1 MSGKTNNI
9 PENREEKT
17 LSDEE
22 LQVCELYVNGGL
34 EYAGRPKRCYVEVF
48 GEKAVKN
55 PHSAANYLIHKPHV
69 LAHIKALLSS
79 ERFEMETMAVK
90 LQVAETLKAVMDETA
105 TTDYTDRF
113 GVPLSPAPLRAVS
126 VNAAKALMEIFPS
139 NTRRRTAC
147 VSREVTGTSFS
158 MSSYPPT
165 RPRMKNRKI
174 DRKEIAWWV
183 YLAIMIALVIYGF
196 WNSEAAETLL
206 RAIREAFTLLME

>member
-22 LQVCELYVNGGL
+22 LQFCELYVNGGL
-34 EYAGRPKRCYVEVF
+34 EYAGRLKRCYVEAF
-48 GEKAVKN
+48 GEKAAKN

-69 LAHIKALLSS
+69 LEHIKALLSS

-90 LQVAETLKAVMDETA
+90 LQVTETLKAVMDETA

-126 VNAAKALMEIFPS
+126 VNAAKALMEIFPIKHREENRLRIEGS
-139 NTRRRTAC
+139 DGNVIFNVIVPANT
-147 VSREVTGTSFS
+147 SKDEE
-158 MSSYPPT
+158 PE
-165 RPRMKNRKI
+165 
-174 DRKEIAWWV
+174 D
-183 YLAIMIALVIYGF
+183 
-196 WNSEAAETLL
+196 
-206 RAIREAFTLLME
+206 

>member
-17 LSDEE
+17 LTDEE
-22 LQVCELYVNGGL
+22 LQFCELYVNGGL

-55 PHSAANYLIHKPHV
+55 PHSAANYLIHKPYV

-90 LQVAETLKAVMDETA
+90 LQVTETLKAVMDETA

-126 VNAAKALMEIFPS
+126 VNAAKALMEIFPIKHREENRLRIEGS
-139 NTRRRTAC
+139 DGNVIFNVIVPANTPKD
-147 VSREVTGTSFS
+147 E
-158 MSSYPPT
+158 
-165 RPRMKNRKI
+165 
-174 DRKEIAWWV
+174 
-183 YLAIMIALVIYGF
+183 
-196 WNSEAAETLL
+196 ET
-206 RAIREAFTLLME
+206 ED